1 MCCGRRS
8 LPDCLRW
15 SAFTRLW
22 AAAGSQGWRGR
33 SMLFKPDVKE
43 GTEIAGRR
51 VASGAR
57 RRIVSIAITLLIL
70 GVLGYVGW
78 TALQQKQVSNR
89 GRPDLPVPVLAA
101 TPRIQDVPVYLDG
114 VGAVRALNTVTV
126 RSQVDGK
133 LIAVN
138 FTEGQDVKKGDVL
151 GEIDPVLYKAQY
163 DQAVAKKAQDEAQLA
178 NMRLDLIRYQQLA
191 ASNAGSKQQ
200 ADTQRAVVAQQEA
213 LVNADQAA
221 IDNAQA
227 TLGYTKIVAPLSGR
241 AGLRQVDQG
250 NIVHASDTTGLVVI
264 TQLQPIAVQF
274 SLPQQQIVRVN
285 AAAGKG
291 VLAVDVFGNDG
302 VTVVDTGTLKGIDN
316 QVDPTTGTLKLK
328 AEFPN
333 AKFQLW
339 PGQFVNVRLKVET
352 LDKAIV
358 VPTSAVQRGP
368 AGTFSYVIGPDNVA
382 TAKPVVVTQQNENDA
397 VIASGLSTSDRVV
410 TTGFANLSDGAKV
423 LIGTDDRAP
432 SADLA
437 PRKRSRSPDAK
448 GDSKGDAKGGQGKD
462 GQAKEGQ
469 AREGQGKDGEHRG
482 KRERGE
488 GDQKGQTGPA
498 SAEPSGGAAKSQ
510 P

>member
-1 MCCGRRS
+1 
-8 LPDCLRW
+8 
-15 SAFTRLW
+15 
-22 AAAGSQGWRGR
+22 
-33 SMLFKPDVKE
+33 MLFKPDLGETAKA
-43 GTEIAGRR
+43 AGDG
-51 VASGAR
+51 VAKVAGHAR
-57 RRIVSIAITLLIL
+57 RRTVSIIIALLIVGGL
-70 GVLGYVGW
+70 AYIGW
-78 TALQQKQVSNR
+78 TALEQKKRESNR
-89 GRPDLPVPVLAA
+89 ARPDTSVPVLAA

-114 VGAVRALNTVTV
+114 VGTVRALNTVTV

-151 GEIDPVLYKAQY
+151 GEIDPVIYQAQY

-178 NMRLDLIRYQQLA
+178 NMRLDLTRYQQLA

-213 LVNADQAA
+213 LVKADQAA

-250 NIVHASDTTGLVVI
+250 NIIHAADATGLAII

-285 AAAGKG
+285 AAAAKG
-291 VLAVDVFGNDG
+291 ALEVDVFGNDG
-302 VTVVDTGTLKGIDN
+302 TTVADTGKLTGIDN

-333 AKFQLW
+333 GRFQLW

-352 LDKAIV
+352 LSQVTVI
-358 VPTSAVQRGP
+358 PTSAVQRGP
-368 AGTFSYVIGPDNVA
+368 AGTFSYVIGSDDTV
-382 TAKPVVVTQQNENDA
+382 TAKPVTVTQQNEKDA
-397 VIASGLSTSDRVV
+397 VIASGIAPTDKVV

-423 LIGTDDRAP
+423 TVSQDNQAP
-432 SADLA
+432 TADLA
-437 PRKRSRSPDAK
+437 PRKR
-448 GDSKGDAKGGQGKD
+448 QGKRGD
-462 GQAKEGQ
+462 
-469 AREGQGKDGEHRG
+469 RQGGGNGERRG
-482 KRERGE
+482 KKGE
-488 GDQKGQTGPA
+488 GSEKQ
-498 SAEPSGGAAKSQ
+498 
-510 P
+510 

>member
-1 MCCGRRS
+1 
-8 LPDCLRW
+8 
-15 SAFTRLW
+15 
-22 AAAGSQGWRGR
+22 
-33 SMLFKPDVKE
+33 MLFKPNERAKP
-43 GTEIAGRR
+43 AGDRLAG
-51 VASGAR
+51 VASRAR
-57 RRIVSIAITLLIL
+57 RRTVSITVTLVIL
-70 GVLGYVGW
+70 GGLGYVGW
-78 TALQQKQVSNR
+78 TFVQQKQAANR
-89 GRPDLPVPVLAA
+89 ARPDLPVPVLAA

-114 VGAVRALNTVTV
+114 VGAVRALNNVLV

-151 GEIDPVLYKAQY
+151 GEIDPVIYKAAL
-163 DQAVAKKAQDEAQLA
+163 DQARAKKAQDEAQLA
-178 NMRLDLIRYQQLA
+178 NQRLDLARYQQLA

-200 ADTQRAVVAQQEA
+200 YDTQRAVVAQQEA

-221 IDNAQA
+221 IDNAEA
-227 TLGYTKIVAPLSGR
+227 TLSYTKIIAPLSGR

-250 NIVHASDTTGLVVI
+250 NIIHASDATGLVVI

-285 AAAGKG
+285 AAAAKG
-291 VLAVDVFGNDG
+291 ELSVDVFGNDG
-302 VTVVDTGTLKGIDN
+302 ATVVDSGALKGIDN

-333 AKFQLW
+333 ANFQLW

-352 LDKAIV
+352 LKGAVV

-368 AGTFSYVIGPDNVA
+368 VGTFSYVIGDGDIA
-382 TAKPVVVTQQNENDA
+382 MAKPVVVTQQNETDA
-397 VIASGLSTSDRVV
+397 VIASGLSASDRVV

-423 LIGTDDRAP
+423 TIGKEDQVPT
-432 SADLA
+432 ADLA
-437 PRKRSRSPDAK
+437 PRKK
-448 GDSKGDAKGGQGKD
+448 GAGGQGKD
-462 GQAKEGQ
+462 ASGNG
-469 AREGQGKDGEHRG
+469 GGKKGPRNQ
-482 KRERGE
+482 E

-498 SAEPSGGAAKSQ
+498 QGGEKSGGTAKAS

>member
-1 MCCGRRS
+1 
-8 LPDCLRW
+8 
-15 SAFTRLW
+15 
-22 AAAGSQGWRGR
+22 
-33 SMLFKPDVKE
+33 MLFKPDLNETAKETVKA
-43 GTEIAGRR
+43 AGDR
-51 VASGAR
+51 VARAASGAR
-57 RRIVSIAITLLIL
+57 RRTVSITITLLIL
-70 GVLGYVGW
+70 GGLGYIGW
-78 TALQQKQVSNR
+78 TVLQQKQAANR
-89 GRPDLPVPVLAA
+89 NARPDLPVPVLAA
-101 TPRIQDVPVYLDG
+101 TPRTQDVPVYLDG
-114 VGAVRALNTVTV
+114 VGAVRALNTVIV

-151 GEIDPVLYKAQY
+151 GEIDPVIYKAQF
-163 DQAVAKKAQDEAQLA
+163 DQTVAKKAQDEALLA
-178 NMRLDLIRYQQLA
+178 NQRIDLTRYQQLA

-213 LVNADQAA
+213 LVNSDQAA

-227 TLGYTKIVAPLSGR
+227 TLGYTKIIAPLSGR

-250 NIVHASDTTGLVVI
+250 NIIHAADITGLVII

-285 AAAGKG
+285 AASAKG
-291 VLAVDVFGNDG
+291 PLAVDVFGNDG
-302 VTVVDTGTLKGIDN
+302 ITVVDSGKLAGIDN

-333 AKFQLW
+333 ARFQLW
-339 PGQFVNVRLKVET
+339 PGQFVNVRLKVDT
-352 LDKAIV
+352 LSQALV

-368 AGTFSYVIGPDNVA
+368 IGTFSYVIGDGDIV
-382 TAKPVVVTQQNENDA
+382 TAKPVVVTQQNETDA
-397 VIASGLSTSDRVV
+397 VISSGLSASDRVV

-423 LIGTDDRAP
+423 IVGKDEQTP

-437 PRKRSRSPDAK
+437 PRKKRSSRDAP
-448 GDSKGDAKGGQGKD
+448 KD
-462 GQAKEGQ
+462 GQAKDGQ
-469 AREGQGKDGEHRG
+469 ANDGQGERRQKRGEG
-482 KRERGE
+482 GASE

-498 SAEPSGGAAKSQ
+498 PGVGQSGGAAKSQ